1 MSLDQAIQS
10 RRGTDRGDFKSKSG
24 PFRSKKIFKKRFNSD
39 KPFFRKFRGGEKRS
53 FGFKKRFGDRK
64 FNSRFIR
71 RTKPSRFAPRRSQ
84 EKPISPRKYSGD
96 SNKSEEKTK
105 LKISNLDWNVV
116 NEDLM
121 QLFSKLGTVVRNK
134 VIYDSLGRS
143 KGKAFVEFEKAE
155 NAAEAIK
162 EYNGVDLDGRT
173 ITVEYDEEER
183 RPRKEFSGVLRKKI
197 YKRSYDRGFD
207 RDREF
212 RRRGDGFRR
221 RDDFFRKSEGRFRRE
236 REGERRGFGFRKGGG
251 FRKFDNYRSNRYGIA

>member
-1 MSLDQAIQS
+1 MSSSINMSLDQAIQS
-10 RRGTDRGDFKSKSG
+10 RRDTGRGDFKSKSS
-24 PFRSKKIFKKRFNSD
+24 PFKSRKIFKKRFNSD
-39 KPFFRKFRGGEKRS
+39 KPFFRKFRREERS
-53 FGFKKRFGDRK
+53 FGLKKRFGDRK

-71 RTKPSRFAPRRSQ
+71 RTKPSRFA
-84 EKPISPRKYSGD
+84 KKIASPRKYSGD

-105 LKISNLDWNVV
+105 LKITNLDWNVV

-173 ITVEYDEEER
+173 ITVEYDEEEI

-212 RRRGDGFRR
+212 RRRDGFRR

-236 REGERRGFGFRKGGG
+236 REGERRGFGGFRRGG